1 MPFGEFQYNLDDK
14 GRVIVPP
21 TFRDFLADG
30 IVLTRGFEGC
40 LYVFP
45 KVAWFKLEAEL
56 KELPL
61 LDRDSR
67 GLVRFLYSGAS
78 KVSMD
83 STSRIT
89 LTNALRR
96 FAGIEHEV
104 VFAGAPNRLEIWDEA
119 LWLST
124 ITDLQN
130 APPVPERL
138 MELVG

>member
-21 TFRDFLADG
+21 NFRDFVTDG
-30 IVLTRGFEGC
+30 VVLTRGFEGC

-45 KVAWFKLEAEL
+45 KAVWYKLDAEFKN
-56 KELPL
+56 LPL
-61 LDRDSR
+61 LDDKAR

-83 STSRIT
+83 GTSRIT

-104 VFAGAPNRLEIWDEA
+104 VFAGFPNRLEIWNEA

-124 ITDLQN
+124 ITELQN
-130 APPVPERL
+130 APPIPEGL